1 MNSMEGCLMSKIT
14 ADQRKT
20 FNYYRRTYVRD
31 NYRCIYCGRDMI
43 SSLNDWLSL
52 EIDHLEPSSKKGKDE
67 DDNRVTSCNVCNRLK
82 SSYKPDKDF
91 PSGFN
96 ERLEIM
102 RKYVLEKRVAEQLRW
117 LKALRQFNDF
127 KEFGVLRDDSN
138 IDRSPETEPKEI

>member
-1 MNSMEGCLMSKIT
+1 MSKIT